1 VTSAFYI
8 WLSSKKD
15 SANLSDPVVVGLQLL
30 VGDPLGVRHQLEVG
44 GGEGVEVDA
53 EDVRQR
59 LRPQR
64 VVRRRQQEEG
74 LGGLGKRITRL
85 ISR

>member
-1 VTSAFYI
+1 
-8 WLSSKKD
+8 
-15 SANLSDPVVVGLQLL
+15 
-30 VGDPLGVRHQLEVG
+30 
-44 GGEGVEVDA
+44 
-53 EDVRQR
+53 VRQR